1 MSDNIQTNTTG
12 RLTPCLQK
20 KIDKTTY
27 LVEVHFSDT
36 STQSVEDKLKRVIL
50 HDLEHGKQGRPRKSD
65 EKWWIRPWQVATGK
79 TAKSILISCG
89 ARLAPFDIRELRD
102 LMEYDDL
109 ELDTLGERKT
119 ALFVIISDTDA
130 TFNFVVSIMYSQL
143 FNLLCDKADDVYNGR
158 LPVHVR
164 MLLDEFAVRS

>member
-50 HDLEHGKQGRPRKSD
+50 HDIKHGKQGKTRKRD
-65 EKWWIRPWQVATGK
+65 EK
-79 TAKSILISCG
+79 
-89 ARLAPFDIRELRD
+89 
-102 LMEYDDL
+102 
-109 ELDTLGERKT
+109 
-119 ALFVIISDTDA
+119 
-130 TFNFVVSIMYSQL
+130 
-143 FNLLCDKADDVYNGR
+143 
-158 LPVHVR
+158 
-164 MLLDEFAVRS
+164 

>member
-50 HDLEHGKQGRPRKSD
+50 HDLKHGKQEKVMKND
-65 EKWWIRPWQVATGK
+65 E
-79 TAKSILISCG
+79 
-89 ARLAPFDIRELRD
+89 
-102 LMEYDDL
+102 
-109 ELDTLGERKT
+109 
-119 ALFVIISDTDA
+119 
-130 TFNFVVSIMYSQL
+130 
-143 FNLLCDKADDVYNGR
+143 
-158 LPVHVR
+158 
-164 MLLDEFAVRS
+164 

>member
-1 MSDNIQTNTTG
+1 MIFQRNTDTYGVYGGITTG

-65 EKWWIRPWQVATGK
+65 EK
-79 TAKSILISCG
+79 
-89 ARLAPFDIRELRD
+89 
-102 LMEYDDL
+102 
-109 ELDTLGERKT
+109 
-119 ALFVIISDTDA
+119 
-130 TFNFVVSIMYSQL
+130 
-143 FNLLCDKADDVYNGR
+143 
-158 LPVHVR
+158 
-164 MLLDEFAVRS
+164 